1 MNNVTWI
8 TVLGFYTLFI
18 VGGIHKYEDKVKD
31 LEASIG
37 DYERALKLSKT
48 HSNGDHYAHLQ
59 LENKKLIKDI
69 QYLSDAN
76 DHLLAENKSLRKH
89 NNELINGG
97 VIQYESQAYKS
108 NTHESP
114 VYKDTEMIIEI

>member
-18 VGGIHKYEDKVKD
+18 VGGIYKYEDKVKD

-76 DHLLAENKSLRKH
+76 DHLLTENKSLRKH
-89 NNELINGG
+89 NNELINSG

-108 NTHESP
+108 NTHE
-114 VYKDTEMIIEI
+114 

>member
-1 MNNVTWI
+1 MNTLLLVYS
-8 TVLGFYTLFI
+8 GFLTLFI
-18 VGGIHKYEDKVKD
+18 VGGIHYYEDKVKD

-59 LENKKLIKDI
+59 IENKKLIKDI

-89 NNELINGG
+89 NNELINVGI
-97 VIQYESQAYKS
+97 IQYESQAYKS

-114 VYKDTEMIIEI
+114 VYKDTEKI